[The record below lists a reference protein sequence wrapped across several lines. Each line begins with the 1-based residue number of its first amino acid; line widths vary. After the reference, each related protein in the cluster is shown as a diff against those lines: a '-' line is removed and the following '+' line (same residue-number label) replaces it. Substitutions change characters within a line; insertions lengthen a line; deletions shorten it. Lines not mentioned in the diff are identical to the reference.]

1 MSLHKDTLRELLIKN
16 KISIIG
22 EVVLEDST
30 NDVYVQVESSVNP
43 DGTKAPSRKQLIQ
56 IKEEFSNLNLKLHI
70 LLSSKQ
76 EGQFEE
82 LLRGTL
88 FLAFP
93 DILRNVFCS
102 LNVRQALVWI
112 ETKKSLSTELSAAI
126 EKAAEKFCESQE
138 FTFSGMVM
146 IGEVD
151 TPGKVAILSALRTIA
166 PATVDALAA
175 RLSQKG
181 FAVPSNDW
189 LNRRLDSYR
198 KSRNV
203 VYSSDKKYILA
214 IESLSS
220 LGTSRKGSKSPDIS
234 RLLALWKS
242 S

>member
-1 MSLHKDTLRELLIKN
+1 MSLHEKALRELFVAMNIA
-16 KISIIG
+16 IIG
-22 EVVLEDST
+22 DIVLEDST
-30 NDVYVQVESSVNP
+30 NDVYVQIESFVNP
-43 DGTKAPSRKQLIQ
+43 DGTKSPSRKQLLQ
-56 IKEEFSNLNLKLHI
+56 IKDEFSTRNFKLHI

-102 LNVRQALVWI
+102 LNVGQALVWI
-112 ETKKSLSTELSAAI
+112 ETKRELGTELSAAI

-138 FTFSGMVM
+138 FTFRGMAT

-166 PATVDALAA
+166 PATVDELSIRLA
-175 RLSQKG
+175 KNG
-181 FAVPSNDW
+181 FSIPSNDW

-198 KSRNV
+198 KSKNIIC
-203 VYSSDKKYILA
+203 SSDKKYILA
-214 IESLSS
+214 IESLNS
-220 LGTSRKGSKSPDIS
+220 LGTSRKGSKSPDVS
-234 RLLALWKS
+234 RLLALWRRS
-242 S
+242 